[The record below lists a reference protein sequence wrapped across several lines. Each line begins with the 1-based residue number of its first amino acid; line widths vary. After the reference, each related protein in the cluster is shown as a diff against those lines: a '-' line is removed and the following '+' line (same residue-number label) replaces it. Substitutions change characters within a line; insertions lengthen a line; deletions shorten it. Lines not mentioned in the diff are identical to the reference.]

1 MCRRSRPADKNL
13 KSGLVHSTK
22 TKTIPEKDDNM
33 WHHLPSSNLWCYIS
47 MTTTC
52 YDDLSAKREY
62 FFDLIGE
69 KHVHWHMVPKIS
81 NFFVIEPQMSSCTCR
96 HPFQGFGFRSARC
109 INFGGFVL
117 VVTTGDDD
125 LSMKW
130 TYLPSP
136 NLWWYLPMTTYDDVL
151 SVKRTHFLGFIGE
164 KHVTST

>member
-22 TKTIPEKDDNM
+22 AKTIPEKDDNM

-52 YDDLSAKREY
+52 YDDLSVKREY

-81 NFFVIEPQMSSCTCR
+81 NFFVIEPQMSSC
-96 HPFQGFGFRSARC
+96 
-109 INFGGFVL
+109 I
-117 VVTTGDDD
+117 VVTLFRVLALGVRDASILGD
-125 LSMKW
+125 LSWSWRQVTMIYQW
-130 TYLPSP
+130 NEHICHRQICGDIYQ
-136 NLWWYLPMTTYDDVL
+136 W
-151 SVKRTHFLGFIGE
+151 R
-164 KHVTST
+164 HVTTFYLRKEHIFLVLLEKNM